1 MNYKVSKNA
10 LLKLK
15 KYLYFGSSARLAL
28 KSSHKE
34 LICIIASN
42 LDSFL
47 TAS

>member
-15 KYLYFGSSARLAL
+15 KYLYFGSSARLVL

-34 LICIIASN
+34 LIRIMASN

-47 TAS
+47 TDS